1 MNEVLQVTVEQ
12 LLLQQKLRD
21 DTIRFLQNENAK
33 IARELNSSRIINQKL
48 IDGINQLKWFSAIS
62 NN

>member
-1 MNEVLQVTVEQ
+1 MNESSQVTVEQ
-12 LLLQQKLRD
+12 LLMQQKLRD

>member
-21 DTIRFLQNENAK
+21 EDIQFLKNENAK
-33 IARELNSSRIINQKL
+33 IARELNSSRIIQNNL
-48 IDGINQLKWFSAIS
+48 VNNLRAIATIS
-62 NN
+62 LN

>member
-1 MNEVLQVTVEQ
+1 MNEASQVTVEQ
-12 LLLQQKLRD
+12 LLMQQKLRD

>member
-1 MNEVLQVTVEQ
+1 MNEASQVTVEQ
-12 LLLQQKLRD
+12 LLMQQKLRD

-33 IARELNSSRIINQKL
+33 IARELNSSRIINQQL

>member
-21 DTIRFLQNENAK
+21 EDIQFLKNENVKLNA
-33 IARELNSSRIINQKL
+33 ELKTSRIIQNNL
-48 IDGINQLKWFSAIS
+48 VNNLKAIATIS
-62 NN
+62 FN